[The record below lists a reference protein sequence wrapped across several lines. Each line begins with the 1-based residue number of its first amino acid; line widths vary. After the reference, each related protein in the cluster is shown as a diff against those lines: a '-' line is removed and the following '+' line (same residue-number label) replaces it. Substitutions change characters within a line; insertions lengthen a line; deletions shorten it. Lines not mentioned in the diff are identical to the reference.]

1 MPDIISDL
9 YYGNIQ
15 PYDKS
20 YKEGSHA
27 AELIQIVSESEDW
40 LTEHLEGKA
49 KVKLLNYI
57 NAQNEL
63 NATAAYEGFRD
74 GFLLG
79 TRLIMEI
86 CCSTENE
93 GDD

>member
-15 PYDKS
+15 PYDRS
-20 YKEGSHA
+20 YRKGSRS
-27 AELIQIVSESEDW
+27 AELIQVISESEDW

-63 NATAAYEGFRD
+63 NATAAYEGFQE

-79 TRLIMEI
+79 AKLIMEI
-86 CCSTENE
+86 CFSPEE
-93 GDD
+93 GDDE

>member
-1 MPDIISDL
+1 MNDIISDL

-15 PYDKS
+15 PHDKS
-20 YKEGSHA
+20 YKKGSHA
-27 AELIQIVSESEDW
+27 SELIQIVSENEDW

-63 NATAAYEGFRD
+63 NATAACE

-79 TRLIMEI
+79 AKLIMEI
-86 CCSTENE
+86 CFSPEE
-93 GDD
+93 VGDD

>member
-1 MPDIISDL
+1 MQDIISDL

-27 AELIQIVSESEDW
+27 AELIQTVSESEDW

-63 NATAAYEGFRD
+63 NATAAYEGFCE

-79 TRLIMEI
+79 AKLIMEI
-86 CCSTENE
+86 CFSPEE
-93 GDD
+93 GDND